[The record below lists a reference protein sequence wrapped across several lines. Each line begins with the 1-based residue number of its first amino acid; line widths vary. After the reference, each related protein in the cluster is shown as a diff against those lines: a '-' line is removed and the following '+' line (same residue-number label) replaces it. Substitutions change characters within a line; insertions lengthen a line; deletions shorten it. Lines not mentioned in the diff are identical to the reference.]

1 MADETNLEGVAP
13 VEATGAERAGMLR
26 SVAVRHDWRS
36 PNPNIAS
43 GVGGVAIV
51 TGAEGVEGV
60 TIVVTKTLI
69 AVVVRVIENIL
80 AAIVES
86 DTVM

>member
-1 MADETNLEGVAP
+1 
-13 VEATGAERAGMLR
+13 
-26 SVAVRHDWRS
+26 
-36 PNPNIAS
+36 
-43 GVGGVAIV
+43 VAIV

>member
-1 MADETNLEGVAP
+1 MPAWYPCVASFITSKRL
-13 VEATGAERAGMLR
+13 A
-26 SVAVRHDWRS
+26 RHDWRS

-51 TGAEGVEGV
+51 TRAEGV

-69 AVVVRVIENIL
+69 AVVVRVIENVL
-80 AAIVES
+80 AVVVES
-86 DTVM
+86 DTAMEQ